1 MAIEVLVLKHKDE
14 IIEMALSDKV
24 SFKTI
29 KEMYGLDESRVK
41 LLMKAELRPGSY
53 RAWRKRVE
61 RFSKQRDFYKQAN
74 LRTAL
79 LDRLYGTGLNPRL
92 HKCRLVQ

>member
-1 MAIEVLVLKHKDE
+1 MVEAAFLEHKDE

-24 SFKTI
+24 PFNTI
-29 KEMYGLDESRVK
+29 KELYGLDESRVK

-61 RFSKQRDFYKQAN
+61 RFSKQRNFYK
-74 LRTAL
+74 
-79 LDRLYGTGLNPRL
+79 
-92 HKCRLVQ
+92 

>member
-1 MAIEVLVLKHKDE
+1 MAIEALILKHKDE

-24 SFKTI
+24 PFETI
-29 KEMYGLDESRVK
+29 RELYGLDESRVK

-61 RFSKQRDFYKQAN
+61 RFSKQRDFYK
-74 LRTAL
+74 
-79 LDRLYGTGLNPRL
+79 
-92 HKCRLVQ
+92 